1 MQRELGVI
9 AVVVAATIMVAPLA
23 EVDAS
28 VIDPPTLDWF
38 GVGHTFH
45 YSLSNDTHHQ
55 EFNAT
60 IVAIDGNELTWNL
73 WDNSTGTEDR
83 LEIRGRNK
91 SRENLNITG
100 VYTFMWVNSTN
111 VDTETAIIGATEY
124 KLDVLASTDTTLV
137 FENDSGNR
145 TFKFDAAKGWLKE
158 GIFRDLDLTWTL
170 LSVGDHGDVPN
181 NLEYNPN
188 FCDETTHYGGSDKWP
203 SWSGS
208 YDSSAVGTSVA
219 SICYER
225 KSDGGC
231 HAKALDVSS
240 VAWVRWLLQDS
251 LFEYRHQASG
261 FINFDESGT
270 VHEDGQ
276 LIALRPLALHV
287 LTNGGT
293 TANFLDGDTQD
304 VESDTWD
311 QDGDTGDDSS
321 ASHSWTC

>member
-1 MQRELGVI
+1 MKRDLGVI
-9 AVVVAATIMVAPLA
+9 AVVVAATVMVAPLA
-23 EVDAS
+23 EVDAA
-28 VIDPPTLDWF
+28 VIDPPSLDWF

-83 LEIRGRNK
+83 IEIRGRNK

-124 KLDVLASTDTTLV
+124 ELDLLASTDTTLV

-145 TFKFDAAKGWLKE
+145 TFKFDAEKGWLKE
-158 GIFRDLDLTWTL
+158 GILRDLDLTWTL

-188 FCDETTHYGGSDKWP
+188 HCDETDHHGSSDKWP
-203 SWSGS
+203 YWEGS
-208 YDSSAVGTSVA
+208 YDFSSYKTSVA
-219 SICYER
+219 SVCYDLF
-225 KSDGGC
+225 SDGRC
-231 HAKALDVSS
+231 HVRALDVSS
-240 VAWVRWLLQDS
+240 LEWVAWLLEEPDFGYS
-251 LFEYRHQASG
+251 HQASG
-261 FINFDESGT
+261 AINFDQSGLI
-270 VHEDGQ
+270 VEDGV
-276 LIALRPLALHV
+276 LIPLRPLALHV
-287 LTNGGT
+287 LTEGGN
-293 TANFLDGDTQD
+293 TANVNPDRTQD
-304 VESDTWD
+304 VESTTF
-311 QDGDTGDDSS
+311 DGDGNSGDDAT
-321 ASHSWTC
+321 ASYSWDC